1 MFVVKKYEL
10 WNTKKN
16 SSLKVN
22 NNNNN
27 VIKINV
33 LEFMIHKHIENM

>member
-1 MFVVKKYEL
+1 MVVYIMSERMFVVKKYEL
-10 WNTKKN
+10 WNKKK

-27 VIKINV
+27 NNNVIKI
-33 LEFMIHKHIENM
+33 L